1 LVELSDPPLPIRH
14 AGAPVQQGF
23 SKVGIECD
31 ENLMERQRGGL
42 QVLQELEQLPA
53 ELVQV
58 DSVLVVDGT
67 IGVGTHQVQF

>member
-1 LVELSDPPLPIRH
+1 
-14 AGAPVQQGF
+14 
-23 SKVGIECD
+23 
-31 ENLMERQRGGL
+31 MERQRGGL